1 MQKLYKAKTKS
12 KSKNTTKKHK
22 QRIYAMRGCS
32 NKCGHGHG
40 NGYGNR
46 HIHLGGN
53 NSAVLATSSKAIGAD
68 FNLAYPYNGAVV
80 RNDALAYTG
89 KGGYKSENPLFPE
102 PSNLAVVATSNVN
115 GANPLYPNT
124 GPPFNG
130 FNFLNPVNQQRGGS
144 CGCGGLPF
152 MKGGSCGCGGA
163 PFMKAGSGT
172 GNHNHR
178 HRHGCKCS
186 TCKMNSSAMMTGGGG
201 CATGNNGIP
210 YPNGLVG
217 SAYVNS
223 SNLPGANG
231 ISGDANYY
239 SNNTYNNDVSRQ
251 MVNVGANPPFLGFLS
266 GLKGGRSKHGR
277 RHTHIRTHIN
287 TKKHRK
293 HRGGSL
299 SNFLGQDL
307 INLGRQLGHGVGTT
321 FNALNGYPA
330 SANPLPWKDQ
340 LVGKH

>member
-1 MQKLYKAKTKS
+1 MSRLYKAKSRGNKTA
-12 KSKNTTKKHK
+12 KKHTHQK
-22 QRIYAMRGCS
+22 MYKMRGCS
-32 NKCGHGHG
+32 NKCRQGR
-40 NGYGNR
+40 R
-46 HIHLGGN
+46 HLHLGGN
-53 NSAVLATSSKAIGAD
+53 NSSTIATTSKLVGAD
-68 FNLAYPYNGAVV
+68 FNLAYPYNGPVV

-89 KGGYKSENPLFPE
+89 KGGYKSENALFPE
-102 PSNLAVVATSNVN
+102 PSNLAVVTTSNVN

-124 GPPFNG
+124 GPPLNG
-130 FNFLNPVNQQRGGS
+130 FNFLNPVNQQRGGN

-152 MKGGSCGCGGA
+152 MNGGA
-163 PFMKAGSGT
+163 SSKNS
-172 GNHNHR
+172 NKHR
-178 HRHGCKCS
+178 EDCKCS
-186 TCKMNSSAMMTGGGG
+186 TCKKDIIKTMAGGGG

-217 SAYVNS
+217 APYVNS

-231 ISGDANYY
+231 IPGDANYY

-251 MVNVGANPPFLGFLS
+251 MIDVGANPPFLG
-266 GLKGGRSKHGR
+266 LKGGRKHR
-277 RHTHIRTHIN
+277 NIKTH

-293 HRGGSL
+293 QRGGSL

-307 INLGRQLGHGVGTT
+307 INLGRQFGHGVGTA

-330 SANPLPWKDQ
+330 PVNPLPWKGQ

>member
-1 MQKLYKAKTKS
+1 MQKLYKAKSNRT
-12 KSKNTTKKHK
+12 NTAKKHK
-22 QRIYAMRGCS
+22 HQKMYKMKGCS
-32 NKCGHGHG
+32 NKFMHSKR
-40 NGYGNR
+40 R
-46 HIHLGGN
+46 HSHSHLGGN
-53 NSAVLATSSKAIGAD
+53 NSTIAGPLKAIGGD
-68 FNLAYPYNGAVV
+68 FNLAYPYNGPIV

-102 PSNLAVVATSNVN
+102 PSNLAVVTTSNVN

-124 GPPFNG
+124 GPPLNG
-130 FNFLNPVNQQRGGS
+130 FNFLNPLNQQRGGS

-152 MKGGSCGCGGA
+152 MRGGA
-163 PFMKAGSGT
+163 RRTSRSSSSK
-172 GNHNHR
+172 HR
-178 HRHGCKCS
+178 DGCKCS
-186 TCKMNSSAMMTGGGG
+186 TCKMNTKTMMSGGGG

-217 SAYVNS
+217 APYVNS

-231 ISGDANYY
+231 IPGDANYY

-251 MVNVGANPPFLGFLS
+251 MIDVGANPPFLGFL
-266 GLKGGRSKHGR
+266 GLKGGRR
-277 RHTHIRTHIN
+277 RHTSKHTKTH
-287 TKKHRK
+287 TKKNRK
-293 HRGGSL
+293 QRGGSL

-307 INLGRQLGHGVGTT
+307 INLGRQLGHGVGST

-330 SANPLPWKDQ
+330 YANPLPWKDQ

>member
-1 MQKLYKAKTKS
+1 MQKLYKEKS
-12 KSKNTTKKHK
+12 KSKSTTRKHK
-22 QRIYAMRGCS
+22 HQTPYKMRGCS
-32 NKCGHGHG
+32 NKCGDGHG
-40 NGYGNR
+40 R
-46 HIHLGGN
+46 SHFHLGGN
-53 NSAVLATSSKAIGAD
+53 NSAVLATTSKLVGAD
-68 FNLAYPYNGAVV
+68 FNLAYPYNGPLV

-102 PSNLAVVATSNVN
+102 PSNLAVVTTSNVN

-144 CGCGGLPF
+144 CGCGILPF
-152 MKGGSCGCGGA
+152 IKGGSCGCGGA
-163 PFMKAGSGT
+163 SFMKAGGGT

-186 TCKMNSSAMMTGGGG
+186 TCKMNSRAMMTGGGG

-217 SAYVNS
+217 AAYVNS

-251 MVNVGANPPFLGFLS
+251 MVNVGANPPFLGFLG

-277 RHTHIRTHIN
+277 RHAKRHTQIQ

-293 HRGGSL
+293 YRGGSL